1 MQMEKNWKYYL
12 GMTLVLYS
20 FFPYVFSAAVLPFLP
35 VSSVQ
40 AVSIA
45 TALVVSGEIA
55 FLVAVAL
62 LGKPFI
68 RMFKTKIKEFFK
80 RKKDAMPP
88 RPVGRT
94 RHGIGV
100 AMLLVSF
107 VVPYLLTEIALFFEY
122 VETHGHTDLLILMIS
137 GDVLFVAS
145 LFVLGDEF
153 WGRMKALFEWP
164 GNGCV

>member
-1 MQMEKNWKYYL
+1 MEMEKNWKYYL
-12 GMTLVLYS
+12 GITLVLYS
-20 FFPYVFSAAVLPFLP
+20 VFPYVFSAAVLPFLP

-45 TALVVSGEIA
+45 TALVVSGEIS
-55 FLVAVAL
+55 FLIAVAL

-68 RMFKTKIKEFFK
+68 QMFKAKIKALFR
-80 RKKDAMPP
+80 RKKDAAPP

-94 RHGIGV
+94 RHSIGV
-100 AMLLVSF
+100 SMLLVSF
-107 VVPYLLTEIALFFEY
+107 FVPYLLTEIALYFEY
-122 VETHGHTDLLILMIS
+122 VEKYGHTDLLILMIS
-137 GDVLFVAS
+137 GDLLFVAS

-164 GNGCV
+164 GDTSV